1 MPFEKDI
8 RIKIRSERYEVSASL
23 FSDEDNEGA
32 LTLRAPD
39 ADDAPE
45 IIEINTVGRLT
56 DNGDRIEISYDESE
70 ATGMEGSKTVVSFL
84 HSDSG
89 IVSMSRSGMVSAI
102 LTFEAG
108 KRHHCVYKTP
118 YMPFEICVRT
128 LKVANLLMTFGTLD
142 LDYVIEIRGARAERT
157 KFRMQILK

>member
-8 RIKIRSERYEVSASL
+8 RIKIKSERYEVSASL
-23 FSDEDNEGA
+23 FSDDDNERE

-45 IIEINTVGRLT
+45 IIEINTLGKLT
-56 DNGDRIEISYDESE
+56 DDGERIEIGYDESE
-70 ATGMEGSKTVVSFL
+70 ATGMEGSKTAISFL
-84 HSDSG
+84 HSDPG
-89 IVSMSRSGMVSAI
+89 VVSMARSGMVSAI
-102 LTFEAG
+102 LTFESG

-128 LKVANLLMTFGTLD
+128 LKVQNLLMTFGTLD